1 MEGRRDCPPVSTS
14 FFIPWTK
21 AGFRVKKHVLRR
33 LVLVLMILFPT
44 TAWATHETD
53 HRFTVF
59 GYVRDDKGEPIEDTK
74 VMVVDT
80 RVGEGS
86 TAFTDRSGYYEVLL
100 HLHNDNQGDEIKIT
114 ALDQFTIITA
124 NFDPSDKRTERKV
137 QVDFGAPP
145 AEKSSSP
152 ATLWIYGA
160 GVVLIMVALVYWRVH
175 TQKKAKVQ
183 AQGWKKS
190 KKKKGN

>member
-1 MEGRRDCPPVSTS
+1 MRR
-14 FFIPWTK
+14 
-21 AGFRVKKHVLRR
+21 HVLRR
-33 LVLVLMILFPT
+33 FVLVLILFPT
-44 TAWATHETD
+44 TVWATHETD

-59 GYVRDDKGEPIEDTK
+59 GYVRDDKGKPIEDTK

-100 HLHNDNQGDEIKIT
+100 HLHNDNLGDEIKIT
-114 ALDQFTIITA
+114 AQDQSKTIIA

-145 AEKSSSP
+145 AGNSSSP
-152 ATLWIYGA
+152 MTLWIYGA
-160 GVVLIMVALVYWRVH
+160 GVVLIMAALVYWRVL

-183 AQGWKKS
+183 AQGWKKA